1 MTMELK
7 QLQSF
12 AAVVRYESFTK
23 AAQALY
29 LSQPTVST
37 HVRQLEQELGVSLV
51 LRTTKTVEITE
62 KGRELYG
69 YAEKILRLRDRM
81 VDACGENGRRIIHL
95 GASTIPSAY
104 LLPELLPA
112 YGARHPEVYFVIHQS
127 DSRGVL
133 DGLRDGTFDLGFVG
147 MEEKDDTL
155 SFTPVCRDRM
165 VLITPVTEEFLALQQ
180 QETPPLRTL
189 LGGPVILREQGS
201 GSRKSAERF
210 LESAGISED
219 GLHVTARINDQEA
232 IKNLVAGGVGVS
244 IVSERAARNFIRE
257 KRLLCF
263 ELPGPASGRD
273 LYLAARRSA
282 SPKTWVRQF
291 GEFAA
296 GYFKNRE

>member
-1 MTMELK
+1 MELK

-23 AAQALY
+23 AAQTLY

-51 LRTTKTVEITE
+51 SRTTKTVEITE

-69 YAEKILRLRDRM
+69 YAEKILQLRDRM

-133 DGLRDGTFDLGFVG
+133 DGLRDGTFDLCFVG

-165 VLITPVTEEFLALQQ
+165 VLITPVTEAFLALQQ
-180 QETPPLRTL
+180 QEPPPLREL
-189 LGGPVILREQGS
+189 LRGPVILREQGS

-210 LESAGISED
+210 LESAGIDENE
-219 GLHVTARINDQEA
+219 LHVTARINDQEA

-257 KRLLCF
+257 KRLLAF
-263 ELPGPASGRD
+263 ELPGDAGGRD
-273 LYLAARRSA
+273 LYLAVRRAA
-282 SPKTWVRQF
+282 SPRAWVSEF
-291 GEFAA
+291 LAFAA
-296 GYFKNRE
+296 DYYKTRE